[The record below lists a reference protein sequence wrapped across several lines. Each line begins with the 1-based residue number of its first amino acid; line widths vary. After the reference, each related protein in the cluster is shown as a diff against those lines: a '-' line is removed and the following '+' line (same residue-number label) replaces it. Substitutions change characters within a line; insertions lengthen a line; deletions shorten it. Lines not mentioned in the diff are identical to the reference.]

1 MQTKSLRGIVLSGLF
16 IASGLILPSIF
27 HVYGLGSTFSPMHI
41 PVLLAGFFVSIPYAI
56 AVGALTPFLSSVF
69 TGMPPIFPIMPY
81 MVFEL
86 AAYGASAS
94 LLYRKLKINVYI
106 ALIGSMIAGRIVAGF
121 AVWVLA
127 TFFAAKLPGPIVF
140 IAGAVTNGIPG
151 IIIQLVFIP
160 ALVMMLK
167 RYNSVQREGISHEP

>member
-1 MQTKSLRGIVLSGLF
+1 MQTKSLREIVLSGLF

-27 HVYGLGSTFSPMHI
+27 HVYGMGATFSPMHI
-41 PVLLAGFFVSIPYAI
+41 PVLLAGFFLSIPYAI

-69 TGMPPIFPIMPY
+69 TGMPPIFPVMPY
-81 MVFEL
+81 LVFEL
-86 AAYGASAS
+86 AAYGAIAS
-94 LLYRKLKINVYI
+94 LLYRKLKVNVYI

-127 TFFAAKLPGPIVF
+127 AFFAAKLPGPIVF

-151 IIIQLVFIP
+151 IILQLVFIP